1 MATYQTEQP
10 PASSPTATFRDDYKR
25 DGFAFPVP
33 VLSTADAA
41 SMRYDLE
48 RAEEAVGHDID
59 RLKLLRAYPERL
71 IPSFYEVLFHPAIR
85 DAGQAVLGPDLLVWG
100 SNTFIKEPH
109 TDKIVSWHQDLT
121 YWGLDNNEEVTCWL
135 ALSDATTTSGCMQF
149 VAGSH
154 NEIIQPHHDSF
165 ADNNLLSRG
174 QELAVD
180 VDPAD
185 ATDIELRAGEAS
197 FHHGHLYHASGPNSS
212 DDRRIG
218 VAIRLITPVMKQRGA
233 EKLTVT
239 KISGT
244 DSFGHFTHGQPPRG
258 FLDDDDF
265 AEALA
270 DRELRNSIMFAGAKQ

>member
-1 MATYQTEQP
+1 MATYQIEQP

-121 YWGLDNNEEVTCWL
+121 YWGLDDICETTCWF
-135 ALSDATTTSGCMQF
+135 ALSAASEQAGCMKF
-149 VAGSH
+149 VPGSH
-154 NEIIQPHHDSF
+154 KTKIVPHVDTY
-165 ADNNLLSRG
+165 AEDNLLSRG
-174 QELAVD
+174 QEIAVE
-180 VDPAD
+180 VDEKEAVAAALD
-185 ATDIELRAGEAS
+185 AGQAS
-197 FHHGHLYHASGPNSS
+197 MHHGLLFHSSGPNVT

-218 VAIRLITPVMKQRGA
+218 SAIRYIKPSMKQQTGDRP
-233 EKLTVT
+233 LVSLV
-239 KISGT
+239 SGQ
-244 DSFGHFTHGQPPRG
+244 DHFGHFNIANAPKGRLT
-258 FLDDDDF
+258 DEDF
-265 AEALA
+265 EMCRQDKAL
-270 DRELRNSIMFAGAKQ
+270 KQRLLY